1 MSNPVIYQMF
11 TEQMDMQSLIEYL
24 CINFFLKN
32 EDVDLNQN
40 LAMWRTAEPEDGEH
54 GDCKWRLMLF
64 DADECLSEYD
74 PEESAGGMDD
84 FYLFQTPFVQSLF
97 RNEQFRTEFGQTMVE
112 MMDTTFD
119 YDRVHQ
125 ELMEWQERYRVQ
137 TMEIERRFFAGE
149 YPEESYQSTV
159 ESMGKF
165 LRERKE
171 FLLEDLRFHGI
182 I

>member
-1 MSNPVIYQMF
+1 
-11 TEQMDMQSLIEYL
+11 
-24 CINFFLKN
+24 
-32 EDVDLNQN
+32 
-40 LAMWRTAEPEDGEH
+40 
-54 GDCKWRLMLF
+54 
-64 DADECLSEYD
+64 
-74 PEESAGGMDD
+74 
-84 FYLFQTPFVQSLF
+84 
-97 RNEQFRTEFGQTMVE
+97 MVE